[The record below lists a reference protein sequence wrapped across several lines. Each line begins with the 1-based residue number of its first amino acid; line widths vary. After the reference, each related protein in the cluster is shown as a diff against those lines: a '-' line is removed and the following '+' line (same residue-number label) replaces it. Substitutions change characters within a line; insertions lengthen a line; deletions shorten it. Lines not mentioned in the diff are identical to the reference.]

1 MKKPVKNHAKSVKTK
16 LLNLMNT
23 SGYPYMNLLARYFN
37 ERLLYRVSVSRYKNN
52 LLLKGGTLL
61 YAMDGLDTRP
71 TVDVDFMAIS
81 ISRDRD
87 FLEAVFRE
95 ILSIPCEEDGVRF
108 DADNLTS
115 EKITIE
121 KEYPGTRFF
130 ITAHMDTI
138 VHNMSIDIGFGDI
151 ITPAPAN
158 MDFPLLL
165 SDIPAVNI
173 KAYSIETVIAEKFH
187 TMIDRDTA
195 NSRMKDFF
203 DCYQILTTHKEIDQA
218 TLRNAIFATFDNRGL
233 IYNPQL
239 QMFSGSFI
247 TDEERLSRWNL
258 FIKKIRWKE
267 EISFADVMAVISNN
281 LEDIY
286 EEYWNHHNI

>member
-1 MKKPVKNHAKSVKTK
+1 
-16 LLNLMNT
+16 
-23 SGYPYMNLLARYFN
+23 
-37 ERLLYRVSVSRYKNN
+37 
-52 LLLKGGTLL
+52 
-61 YAMDGLDTRP
+61 
-71 TVDVDFMAIS
+71 
-81 ISRDRD
+81 
-87 FLEAVFRE
+87 
-95 ILSIPCEEDGVRF
+95 
-108 DADNLTS
+108 
-115 EKITIE
+115 
-121 KEYPGTRFF
+121 
-130 ITAHMDTI
+130 
-138 VHNMSIDIGFGDI
+138 MSIDIGFGDI